1 MSSLPPWLAQLLP
14 ILILLGAIALV
25 LARLPKVELGHTDA
39 FRRRRFFNW
48 FPLGMT
54 YAFLYMGRY
63 NLNEATSAMKAHTD
77 NADFGTIFA
86 WGTAVY
92 GVSFL
97 LNGPLTDRWGGR
109 RTILISAAG
118 SALANVAMGAVV
130 YGVLTHGWKPPVSLV
145 ATLSFLYA
153 VNMYFQSFGAVS
165 IVKVNAAWFHVRER
179 GQLGGVFGIL
189 ISLGVYFAYDWSRLI
204 VNAVPTYWAF
214 FVPAAILAV
223 FLVLD
228 FFVIRDTPSQTG
240 HPDFDTADASSGDTG
255 PQLGVKDVFLRMIR
269 NPTIVFILLIEFCS
283 GFMRNVIMQW
293 YRKFAIATGI
303 GDTFVAANWGMLLCV
318 AGIMGG
324 MFAGLISDRVF
335 QSRRGPVSTVLYAGM
350 SLGAVATL
358 FLLQGPAM
366 GWTVIFMSLCVIGV
380 HGMLSG
386 TASMD
391 FGGKKNAGVAVG
403 IIDGAVYA
411 GTALQSVVMGAL
423 VPTGELAKDPANWKW
438 WPVAMLPLS
447 FAGLLLATRVWN
459 ARPQPKATP
468 VPATVPVPSAAP
480 AMGTGSGSK
489 TGTEG

>member
-63 NLNEATSAMKAHTD
+63 NVNVATSALGGRTS

-86 WGTAVY
+86 WGTLVY
-92 GVSFL
+92 GFAFL
-97 LNGPLTDRWGGR
+97 LNGPLTDRLGGR
-109 RTILISAAG
+109 KTILISAAG
-118 SALANVAMGAVV
+118 SSAANVAMGGVV
-130 YGVLTHGWKPPVSLV
+130 YAVLTQDWQPPGGLV

-165 IVKVNAAWFHVRER
+165 IVKVNASWFHVRER
-179 GQLGGVFGIL
+179 GLLGGVFGIL

-204 VNAVPTYWAF
+204 VKAAPTYWAF
-214 FVPAAILAV
+214 FVPAAILAAFV
-223 FLVLD
+223 VLD
-228 FFVIRDTPSQTG
+228 FFIIRDTPSHAG

-255 PQLGVKDVFLRMIR
+255 PQLGLGAVLMRMLG
-269 NPTIVFILLIEFCS
+269 NPTIIVILCIEFCS
-283 GFMRNVIMQW
+283 GFMRNAIMQW
-293 YRKFAIATGI
+293 YPKFAKSTGI
-303 GDTFVAANWGMLLCV
+303 SESFVAANWGMLLCV
-318 AGIMGG
+318 AGITGG
-324 MFAGLISDRVF
+324 MFAGVISDRIF
-335 QSRRGPVSTVLYAGM
+335 DSRRGPVSFVLYAGM

-358 FLLQGPAM
+358 FLLNSVAL

-411 GTALQSVVMGAL
+411 GTALQSILLGRIL
-423 VPTGELAKDPANWKW
+423 PSGELAKDPSNWGN
-438 WPVAMLPLS
+438 WPYAMLPLS

-459 ARPQPKATP
+459 AKPQPRAAPAPATLP
-468 VPATVPVPSAAP
+468 VPAETP
-480 AMGTGSGSK
+480 ASR
-489 TGTEG
+489 TGTRG

>member
-63 NLNEATSAMKAHTD
+63 NLNVATSAMKEHID
-77 NADFGTIFA
+77 NAGFGTVFF
-86 WGTAVY
+86 WGTLTY
-92 GVSFL
+92 GFSFL

-109 RTILISAAG
+109 KTLLISAAG
-118 SALANVAMGAVV
+118 SSAANIAMGGVV
-130 YGVLTHGWKPPVSLV
+130 YAVLTQGWQPPLGLV

-165 IVKVNAAWFHVRER
+165 IVKVNASWFHVRER

-189 ISLGVYFAYDWSRLI
+189 ISLGVYFAYDWSRFI
-204 VNAVPTYWAF
+204 VQAAPTYWAF
-214 FVPAAILAV
+214 FVPAAILVA

-228 FFVIRDTPSQTG
+228 FFVIRDTPSHAG
-240 HPDFDTADASSGDTG
+240 HADFDTADASSGDTG
-255 PQLGVKDVFLRMIR
+255 APLGVWPVFKRMMS
-269 NPTIVFILLIEFCS
+269 NPTIITILLIEFCS
-283 GFMRNVIMQW
+283 GFMRNAIMQW
-293 YRKFAIATGI
+293 YPKFAKATGI
-303 GDTFVAANWGMLLCV
+303 GEAFVAANWGMLLCV
-318 AGIMGG
+318 AGITGG

-335 QSRRGPVSTVLYAGM
+335 DSRRGPVSAVLYAGM

-358 FLLQGPAM
+358 FLLDSVAL

-391 FGGKKNAGVAVG
+391 FGGKKNAGLAVG

-411 GTALQSVVMGAL
+411 GTALQSILLGSIL
-423 VPTGELAKDPANWKW
+423 PTGDLAKIPGNWGH
-438 WPVAMLPLS
+438 WPLAMLPLS

-459 ARPQPKATP
+459 AKPQPRSTP
-468 VPATVPVPSAAP
+468 VPATLPVPP
-480 AMGTGSGSK
+480 AVPDSRTGTGG
-489 TGTEG
+489 